1 MHCIA
6 NLVLVEQ
13 AIKIIRVCNLFA
25 VHAQDYVSDCEV
37 TILSLGDASQTSISC
52 GLAWRD
58 LQDDYAVSDRQ
69 IKLALQRCNIAGAN
83 SQFWP
88 AHFAGF

>member
-1 MHCIA
+1 LHCIA

-58 LQDDYAVSDRQ
+58 LQA
-69 IKLALQRCNIAGAN
+69 IAARMETIGLPRVPRRAN
-83 SQFWP
+83 
-88 AHFAGF
+88 